1 MHLLKERRGPGEVSR
16 PWACGRLQARGRV
29 ALPGVKY
36 QERRQ
41 PLECPPDFLPCSE
54 LYRPLLELYRP
65 LMEPSGLLGK
75 RTASATWAQAGR
87 QPTTLQGPSRYKS
100 PPTSPVSCLWQKA
113 SVS

>member
-1 MHLLKERRGPGEVSR
+1 MEQESNAYSVHLLKERRGPGEVSR

-41 PLECPPDFLPCSE
+41 PLDCTLEFLPCSE

-75 RTASATWAQAGR
+75 RMASATWAQAGR
-87 QPTTLQGPSRYKS
+87 QPTGVPLETKQNPSGP
-100 PPTSPVSCLWQKA
+100 L
-113 SVS
+113 